1 MTDLS
6 GVITS
11 VLSSYLTVLDQCAQQ
26 VTGDPS
32 ALQQQSQR
40 QNDEATQ
47 LAAVSTQISSSADK
61 SDASWQGTAQQ
72 AFKSAAG
79 VLAKDIDDVTQQLKT
94 EAQRLS
100 MTASAIQTTMSA
112 MDTVRGEFL
121 QYAKVLVDE
130 ARNAAAGSEQAFLN
144 AAQQLGESA
153 VKSATALR
161 QRLAGALTQLYGL
174 KPETS
179 APEGSES
186 SEKKEDEEGPG
197 KVKVDLTQLKKGS
210 LEWIGDEILDGRK
223 RPRSAPSWFA
233 NSGWYKLTEDGF
245 SGARAPKK
253 DDTPFGDAELPEH
266 ATTGQKLW
274 HSTDITILKG
284 EGVLADDSVGGKVGD
299 NVDEAHAYLG
309 PRATWDG
316 SVLVHGGE
324 LRFDGK
330 IQGTLADVGASG
342 ALTDGVVTAKGDVDA
357 YVGGQLAGHLDG
369 SSHGV
374 AAHLDAFAGAKISG
388 SAGVDVAGI
397 GVGAKGELEAGIGAQ
412 FDGQATME
420 NWHVKVNF
428 KVGAAL
434 GVGASLGANIDVDL
448 PKVYETAS
456 HYGHEAYE
464 SVSNTASQAARA
476 IGSVW

>member
-1 MTDLS
+1 VTDIS
-6 GVITS
+6 GVVAS
-11 VLSSYLTVLDQCAQQ
+11 VLTSYLSVLDECANQ
-26 VTGDPS
+26 VTGDPV
-32 ALQQQSQR
+32 ALQRQAQR
-40 QNDEATQ
+40 QADEASK
-47 LAAVSTQISSSADK
+47 LATVSSDLAGCAGKT
-61 SDASWQGTAQQ
+61 DASWQGAAQR
-72 AFKSAAG
+72 AFASAAA
-79 VLAKDIDDVTQQLKT
+79 VLTRDIEDVVQQLKT
-94 EAQRLS
+94 EAQRSS
-100 MTASAIQTTMSA
+100 MTANAIQTTMSA

-121 QYAKVLVDE
+121 QYAKVLCDE

-144 AAQQLGESA
+144 AAQQLGDSA

-161 QRLAGALTQLYGL
+161 QRLADALTQLYGL
-174 KPETS
+174 KPET
-179 APEGSES
+179 AEPA
-186 SEKKEDEEGPG
+186 EKEEEGPG

-210 LEWIGDEILDGRK
+210 LSWIGDEILDGRK
-223 RPRSAPSWFA
+223 RPRSAPSWFS
-233 NSGWYKLTEDGF
+233 NSGWYKLTENGF
-245 SGARAPKK
+245 AGTRAPKK
-253 DDTPFGDAELPEH
+253 DETPFGDAELPEH
-266 ATTGQKLW
+266 ATTGQKIW
-274 HSTDITILKG
+274 HSTDITLLKG
-284 EGVLADDSVGGKVGD
+284 EGVLGDESWGTKLGD

-309 PRATWDG
+309 PRATWDAAA
-316 SVLVHGGE
+316 LVHGGE
-324 LRFDGK
+324 FRLDGK
-330 IQGTLADVGASG
+330 VQGTLADIGASG
-342 ALTDGVVTAKGDVDA
+342 ALTDGVATAKGDVGA

-412 FDGQATME
+412 FDGQATMD

-448 PKVYETAS
+448 PKVWETTS
-456 HYGHEAYE
+456 HYGHDAYE

>member
-1 MTDLS
+1 VTDIS
-6 GVITS
+6 GVVAS
-11 VLSSYLTVLDQCAQQ
+11 VLNSYLTVLDQCAKQ
-26 VTGDPS
+26 VTGDPA
-32 ALQQQSQR
+32 ALHQESQR
-40 QNDEATQ
+40 QSDEATN
-47 LAAVSTQISSSADK
+47 LATASSEISSSAGK
-61 SDASWQGTAQQ
+61 TDASWQGNAQQ
-72 AFKSAAG
+72 AFASAAA
-79 VLAKDIDDVTQQLKT
+79 VLVKDIEDVTQQLKT

-112 MDTVRGEFL
+112 MDTVRSEFL

-130 ARNAAAGSEQAFLN
+130 ARTAATGSEQAFLN
-144 AAQQLGESA
+144 AAKQLGDSA
-153 VKSATALR
+153 VNSATALR
-161 QRLAGALTQLYGL
+161 QRLADALTQLYGL
-174 KPETS
+174 QPETS
-179 APEGSES
+179 EPT
-186 SEKKEDEEGPG
+186 EKKEGDEGPG

-223 RPRSAPSWFA
+223 RPRSVPSWFS
-233 NSGWYKLTEDGF
+233 NSGWYKLTDDGL
-245 SGARAPKK
+245 SGTRAPKK
-253 DDTPFGDAELPEH
+253 DDTPFGDAELPEN

-274 HSTDITILKG
+274 HSTDITLLKG
-284 EGVLADDSVGGKVGD
+284 EGVLGDDSIGGKIGD

-316 SVLVHGGE
+316 SALVHGGE
-324 LRFDGK
+324 FRLDSK
-330 IQGTLADVGASG
+330 VQGTLADVGASG

-374 AAHLDAFAGAKISG
+374 AAHLDAFAGAKLSG

-412 FDGQATME
+412 FDGQATMD
-420 NWHVKVNF
+420 NGHLKVNF

-434 GVGASLGANIDVDL
+434 GVGGSLGANIDVDL

-464 SVSNTASQAARA
+464 SVSNTASRAARA

>member
-1 MTDLS
+1 VTDIS

-11 VLSSYLTVLDQCAQQ
+11 VLSSYLNVLDQCAQQ

-47 LAAVSTQISSSADK
+47 LASVSTEISGCAMK
-61 SDASWQGTAQQ
+61 SDASWQGAAQQ
-72 AFKSAAG
+72 AFASAAG
-79 VLAKDIDDVTQQLKT
+79 VLTKDIDDVTQQLKT

-121 QYAKVLVDE
+121 QYAKVLIDE
-130 ARNAAAGSEQAFLN
+130 ARTAATGSEQAFLN

-153 VKSATALR
+153 VRSAAALR
-161 QRLAGALTQLYGL
+161 QRLADALTQLYGL

-179 APEGSES
+179 EPA
-186 SEKKEDEEGPG
+186 EKEKDDEGPG
-197 KVKVDLTQLKKGS
+197 KVKVDLTQLKSGPLS
-210 LEWIGDEILDGRK
+210 WIGDEILDGRK
-223 RPRSAPSWFA
+223 RPRSAPSWFK
-233 NSGWYKLTEDGF
+233 NSGWYKLDGDGL
-245 SGARAPKK
+245 SGTRAPKK
-253 DDTPFGDAELPEH
+253 DDTPFGDAELPEN
-266 ATTGQKLW
+266 ATTGQKIW
-274 HSTDITILKG
+274 HSTDITLMKG
-284 EGVLADDSVGGKVGD
+284 EGVLADDSYGGKIGD

-309 PRATWDG
+309 PRATWDAAA
-316 SVLVHGGE
+316 LVHGGE
-324 LRFDGK
+324 LRVDGK
-330 IQGTLADVGASG
+330 IQGTMADVGASG

-369 SSHGV
+369 SGHGV
-374 AAHLDAFAGAKISG
+374 AAHLDAFAGAKFSG

-420 NWHVKVNF
+420 NWHAKVNF

-448 PKVYETAS
+448 PKVYGTAS

-464 SVSNTASQAARA
+464 SVSGTASQAARA
-476 IGSVW
+476 IGSIW

>member
-1 MTDLS
+1 MTDIS
-6 GVITS
+6 GVVAS
-11 VLSSYLTVLDQCAQQ
+11 VLNRYVSVLDECAKQ
-26 VTGDPS
+26 VAGDPV
-32 ALQQQSQR
+32 ALQQQAQR
-40 QNDEATQ
+40 QADEASR
-47 LAAVSTQISSSADK
+47 LAAVSSDMTGCAGK
-61 SDASWQGTAQQ
+61 SDASWQGTAQR
-72 AFKSAAG
+72 AFASAAG
-79 VLAKDIDDVTQQLKT
+79 VLTKDIDDVVQQLKT
-94 EAQRLS
+94 ESQRLS
-100 MTASAIQTTMSA
+100 MTANAIQTTMSA
-112 MDTVRGEFL
+112 MDTVRAEFL

-130 ARNAAAGSEQAFLN
+130 ARTAATGSEQAFLN
-144 AAQQLGESA
+144 AAQQLGDSA

-161 QRLAGALTQLYGL
+161 QRLADALTQLYGL
-174 KPETS
+174 KPET
-179 APEGSES
+179 AEPL
-186 SEKKEDEEGPG
+186 EKKEDEGPG

-210 LEWIGDEILDGRK
+210 LSWIGDEILDGRK
-223 RPRSAPSWFA
+223 RPRSVPSWFS
-233 NSGWYKLTEDGF
+233 NSGWYKLTEDGV
-245 SGARAPKK
+245 SGTRAPKK

-266 ATTGQKLW
+266 TSTGQKIW
-274 HSTDITILKG
+274 HSTDITLLKG
-284 EGVLADDSVGGKVGD
+284 EGVLGDESWGKKVGD

-316 SVLVHGGE
+316 SALVHGGE
-324 LRFDGK
+324 FRLDGK
-330 IQGTLADVGASG
+330 VQGTLADVGASG

-357 YVGGQLAGHLDG
+357 YVGGQLGGHLDG

-374 AAHLDAFAGAKISG
+374 AAHLDAFAGAKLSG
-388 SAGVDVAGI
+388 SAGVDVAGV

-412 FDGQATME
+412 FDGQATMD

-448 PKVYETAS
+448 PKVWETAS

>member
-1 MTDLS
+1 MTDIS
-6 GVITS
+6 GVVAS
-11 VLSSYLTVLDQCAQQ
+11 VLNSYLTVLDQCAKQ
-26 VTGDPS
+26 VTGDPA

-40 QNDEATQ
+40 QSDEATS
-47 LAAVSTQISSSADK
+47 LAAVSSEISGCAGK
-61 SDASWQGTAQQ
+61 TDASWQGNAQQ
-72 AFKSAAG
+72 AFASAAG
-79 VLAKDIDDVTQQLKT
+79 VLVKDIEDVTQQLRT

-100 MTASAIQTTMSA
+100 MTAAAIQTTMSA
-112 MDTVRGEFL
+112 MDTVRSEFL

-130 ARNAAAGSEQAFLN
+130 ARTAATGSEQAFLN
-144 AAQQLGESA
+144 AAKQLGDSA
-153 VKSATALR
+153 VNSATALR
-161 QRLAGALTQLYGL
+161 QRLADALTQLYGL
-174 KPETS
+174 KPET
-179 APEGSES
+179 AEPA
-186 SEKKEDEEGPG
+186 EKKEDDEGPG

-210 LEWIGDEILDGRK
+210 LSWIGDEILDGRK
-223 RPRSAPSWFA
+223 RSRSVPSYFS

-245 SGARAPKK
+245 SGTRAPKK
-253 DDTPFGDAELPEH
+253 DDTPFGDAELPEN

-274 HSTDITILKG
+274 HSTDITLLKG
-284 EGVLADDSVGGKVGD
+284 EGVLGDDSWGGKVGD

-316 SVLVHGGE
+316 SALVHGGE
-324 LRFDGK
+324 LRLDGK

-374 AAHLDAFAGAKISG
+374 AAHLDAFVGGKVSG

-412 FDGQATME
+412 FDGQATMD

-476 IGSVW
+476 IGSIW

>member
-1 MTDLS
+1 MTDIS

-11 VLSSYLTVLDQCAQQ
+11 LLSSYLNVVDQCAQQ
-26 VTGDPS
+26 VTGDPG

-40 QNDEATQ
+40 QSDEATQ
-47 LAAVSTQISSSADK
+47 LATVSTEISSCAGK
-61 SDASWQGTAQQ
+61 TDASWQGTAQK
-72 AFKSAAG
+72 AFATAAG
-79 VLAKDIDDVTQQLKT
+79 VLTKDIDDVTQQLKT

-121 QYAKVLVDE
+121 QYAKVLIDE
-130 ARNAAAGSEQAFLN
+130 ARTAANGSEQAFLN

-161 QRLAGALTQLYGL
+161 QRLADALTQLYGL

-179 APEGSES
+179 EPA
-186 SEKKEDEEGPG
+186 EKKEDDEGPG
-197 KVKVDLTQLKKGS
+197 KVKVDLTQLKKGP

-223 RPRSAPSWFA
+223 RPRSVPSWFA

-245 SGARAPKK
+245 SGTRAPKK
-253 DDTPFGDAELPEH
+253 DDTPFGDAELPEN

-274 HSTDITILKG
+274 HSTDITLLKG
-284 EGVLADDSVGGKVGD
+284 EGVLGDDSYGGKIGD

-309 PRATWDG
+309 PRATWDAAA
-316 SVLVHGGE
+316 LVHGGE
-324 LRFDGK
+324 LRVDGK

-374 AAHLDAFAGAKISG
+374 AAHLDAFAGAKLSG

-412 FDGQATME
+412 FDGQATMD

-476 IGSVW
+476 IGSIW

>member
-1 MTDLS
+1 MTDIS
-6 GVITS
+6 GVVAS
-11 VLSSYLTVLDQCAQQ
+11 VLRSYLTVLDQCAKQ
-26 VTGDPS
+26 VTGDPA

-40 QNDEATQ
+40 QVDEATN
-47 LAAVSTQISSSADK
+47 LAAVSTEISGCAGK
-61 SDASWQGTAQQ
+61 TDASWQGNAQR
-72 AFKSAAG
+72 AFATAAG
-79 VLAKDIDDVTQQLKT
+79 VLTKDIDDVTQQLKN

-112 MDTVRGEFL
+112 MDTVRSEFL

-130 ARNAAAGSEQAFLN
+130 AGNAATGSEQAFLN
-144 AAQQLGESA
+144 AAQQLGDSA

-161 QRLAGALTQLYGL
+161 QRLADALTQLYGL
-174 KPETS
+174 QPET
-179 APEGSES
+179 AEPT
-186 SEKKEDEEGPG
+186 EKKEKEEDEGPG
-197 KVKVDLTQLKKGS
+197 KVHVDLTQLKKGPLS
-210 LEWIGDEILDGRK
+210 WIGDEILDGRK
-223 RPRSAPSWFA
+223 RSRSAPSWFK
-233 NSGWYKLTEDGF
+233 NSGWYKLDEDGF
-245 SGARAPKK
+245 SGTRAPKK
-253 DDTPFGDAELPEH
+253 DDTPFGDAELPEN
-266 ATTGQKLW
+266 AKTGQKLW
-274 HSTDITILKG
+274 HSTDITLVKG
-284 EGVLADDSVGGKVGD
+284 EGVIGDDSWGGKVGD

-316 SVLVHGGE
+316 SALVHGGE
-324 LRFDGK
+324 FRLDGK
-330 IQGTLADVGASG
+330 VQGTLADVGASG
-342 ALTDGVVTAKGDVDA
+342 ALTDGPVTAKGDVDA

-412 FDGQATME
+412 FDGQATMD
-420 NWHVKVNF
+420 NYHLKVNF

-434 GVGASLGANIDVDL
+434 GVGGSLGANIDVDL
-448 PKVYETAS
+448 PKAYETAS

-464 SVSNTASQAARA
+464 SVSNTASRAAQA